1 MNREG
6 LLFLKGRSKEVIKR
20 GGEQIWPNEI
30 DAVVQSVK
38 GVRTCVSFGIENEFW
53 GEEVACAVVLNDAV
67 LAAYDIDDT
76 ASLLLC
82 HAAIRVNIQS
92 QCKAMLPAIAE
103 PKQIVFV
110 KADQLPRTATGK
122 FIRSD
127 LAKILGLK
135 AVDHTTRIKLQ
146 VQNGQRFYE
155 PRVYITANDE
165 SITVLRSA
173 ATNFTVS
180 NSLQGLRA
188 ILAMLVI
195 IRHIGEFESK
205 TILKVILNFY
215 SLHLFKI
222 NLYVIPFFYCSYV
235 VQCQQ

>member
-1 MNREG
+1 MG
-6 LLFLKGRSKEVIKR
+6 
-20 GGEQIWPNEI
+20 
-30 DAVVQSVK
+30 
-38 GVRTCVSFGIENEFW
+38 
-53 GEEVACAVVLNDAV
+53 
-67 LAAYDIDDT
+67 
-76 ASLLLC
+76 
-82 HAAIRVNIQS
+82 
-92 QCKAMLPAIAE
+92 
-103 PKQIVFV
+103 
-110 KADQLPRTATGK
+110 TGK

-180 NSLQGLRA
+180 SSLQGLRA

-215 SLHLFKI
+215 SLHLFEI